1 MSTRVL
7 IIGAYGNFGS
17 YITKK
22 LVYEPDL
29 QLIISGRSEEKCR
42 ALTDQYKDAPHPL
55 TWRVLDIGKDFP
67 QTLRTIAPD
76 IVIHTSG
83 PFQGQGYDVADA
95 CIAQG
100 CHYIDLADGR
110 DFVCGIGALDQKAK
124 EKGVSVISGAS
135 SVPCL
140 TSAII
145 DHYLPE
151 FKKIIAVHYA
161 ISTAQRT
168 PPGIATTAA
177 ILGYA
182 GKPFR
187 TLINGEAR
195 DVYGWQNLHSHVYPE
210 LGRRWLGNC
219 DIPDLSLFPQ
229 KYKDLRTIRFYAGL
243 EVPAVHI
250 SLWALSWLAR
260 AGLIRRLERWA
271 GFLGGAGRGFDC
283 FGSKNSAFY
292 MQMSGTGHDEAPKTE
307 IFTLIARSGDGSF
320 IPCIPSI
327 LLTKMLA
334 RREFQKAGAF
344 PCMGLISL
352 DQYLEELR
360 GMDIKTHP
368 KTLETLTS
376 Q

>member
-1 MSTRVL
+1 MTKRIL
-7 IIGAYGNFGS
+7 IIGGYGNFGS

-22 LVYEPDL
+22 LAYEPDL
-29 QLIISGRSEEKCR
+29 QVIIAGRSEEKCLLF
-42 ALTDQYKDAPHPL
+42 AGQFKDAPNPPL
-55 TWRVLDIGKDFP
+55 WQALDIGKNLP
-67 QTLRTIAPD
+67 QALKTIAPD

-83 PFQGQGYDVADA
+83 PFQGQGYDVAEA

-110 DFVCGIGALDQKAK
+110 DFVCGIGALDQNAK
-124 EKGVSVISGAS
+124 EKNVAVISGAS

-145 DHYLPE
+145 DHYLLD
-151 FKKIIAVHYA
+151 FQKITALDYA
-161 ISTAQRT
+161 ISTAQLT

-182 GKPFR
+182 GKPFK
-187 TLINGEAR
+187 TLIDGKVR
-195 DVYGWQNLHSHVYPE
+195 DIHGWQSLHSHVYPE

-229 KYKDLRTIRFYAGL
+229 RYKDLQTIRFYAGL

-250 SLWALSWLAR
+250 GLWALSWLVR
-260 AGLIRRLERWA
+260 AGLIRQFDKWA
-271 GFLGGAGRGFDC
+271 GFLRSAGRIFDC
-283 FGSKNSAFY
+283 FGSRNSAFH
-292 MQMSGTGHDEAPKTE
+292 MEMSGTGKDGVPKTE
-307 IFTLIARSGDGSF
+307 IFHIIARSGDGPF

-334 RREFQKAGAF
+334 RGTLEQRGAF
-344 PCMGLISL
+344 PCMGVISL
-352 DQYLEELR
+352 EQYLEGLR
-360 GMDIKTHP
+360 GMDIKSIGA
-368 KTLETLTS
+368 KT
-376 Q
+376 

>member
-1 MSTRVL
+1 MTKRIL

-22 LVYEPDL
+22 LAHEPDM
-29 QLIISGRSEEKCR
+29 QIIIAGRSEEKCR
-42 ALTDQYKDAPHPL
+42 AFAEEFRNTSNPP
-55 TWRVLDIGKDFP
+55 TWHALDIENDFP
-67 QTLRTIAPD
+67 QTLKTIAPD

-83 PFQGQGYDVADA
+83 PFQGQGYAVAEA
-95 CIAQG
+95 CIAQR

-110 DFVCGIGALDQKAK
+110 DFVCSIGALDQKAK
-124 EKGVSVISGAS
+124 EKNVAVISGAS

-145 DHYLPE
+145 DRYLPE
-151 FKKIIAVHYA
+151 FEKIIAVDYA

-182 GKPFR
+182 GRPFK
-187 TLINGEAR
+187 TLINGR
-195 DVYGWQNLHSHVYPE
+195 MQDVYGWQSLHSHSYPE

-219 DIPDLSLFPQ
+219 DVPDLSLFPQ
-229 KYKDLRTIRFYAGL
+229 RYKDLQTIRFYAGL

-250 SLWALSWLAR
+250 GLWMLSWLAR
-260 AGLIRRLERWA
+260 VGLVRHLEKWA
-271 GFLGGAGRGFDC
+271 GFLRSTGRIFDI

-292 MQMSGTGHDEAPKTE
+292 MRLSGLGKDGQSRTSTFY
-307 IFTLIARSGDGSF
+307 IIARSGDGPF

-334 RREFQKAGAF
+334 CGELQQRGAF
-344 PCMGLISL
+344 PCMGVISL
-352 DQYLEELR
+352 PQYLEGLA
-360 GMDIKTHP
+360 GMDIKAINA
-368 KTLETLTS
+368 
-376 Q
+376 

>member
-1 MSTRVL
+1 MTKRVL

-22 LVYEPDL
+22 LAYEQDL
-29 QLIISGRSEEKCR
+29 QIIISGRSEEKCR
-42 ALTDQYKDAPHPL
+42 AMAGQYKNAPNPPAWH
-55 TWRVLDIGKDFP
+55 VLDIGSNFP
-67 QTLRTIAPD
+67 QALRTVTPD

-83 PFQGQGYDVADA
+83 PFQGQGYDVAKA

-100 CHYIDLADGR
+100 CHYLDLADGR
-110 DFVCGIGALDQKAK
+110 DFVCGIGTLDQKAK
-124 EKGVSVISGAS
+124 EKNISVISGAS

-151 FKKIIAVHYA
+151 FGKITAVDYA

-182 GKPFR
+182 GKPFK
-187 TLINGEAR
+187 TLIDGR
-195 DVYGWQNLHSHVYPE
+195 MQDVYGWQSLHSRIYPE

-219 DIPDLSLFPQ
+219 DVPDLSLFPQ
-229 KYKDLRTIRFYAGL
+229 RYKDLRTVRFYAGL

-250 SLWALSWLAR
+250 GLWALSCLAR
-260 AGLIRRLERWA
+260 AGLIRRFDKWA
-271 GFLGGAGRGFDC
+271 GFLRSAGRIFDC
-283 FGSKNSAFY
+283 FGSRNSAFH
-292 MQMSGTGHDEAPKTE
+292 MEISGTGKDDALKTE
-307 IFTLIARSGDGSF
+307 IFQIIARSGDGPF

-334 RREFQKAGAF
+334 RGELKQRGAF
-344 PCMGLISL
+344 PCMGVISL
-352 DQYLEELR
+352 EQYLEGLR
-360 GMDIKTHP
+360 GMDIKTVTT
-368 KTLETLTS
+368 KA
-376 Q
+376 